1 MRRTIGGNML
11 KWLSLLTFVGVSLLA
26 GFIGSLAT
34 TPAIPTWY
42 QSLSKPVFNPPNW
55 LFAPVWTLLFI
66 LMGIAAWLVFTKGN
80 KQKAQAL
87 KLFFIQLLFNTLWSI
102 LFFGFKSPALAFGEI
117 IILWILI
124 YQTKKA
130 FLKQD
135 KLAGWLLLPYLAWV
149 SFAFILNFS
158 IVMLN

>member
-1 MRRTIGGNML
+1 
-11 KWLSLLTFVGVSLLA
+11 LA
-26 GFIGSLAT
+26 GFIGSFAT
-34 TPAIPTWY
+34 TPAIPGWY
-42 QSLSKPVFNPPNW
+42 QSLNKPFFNPPNW